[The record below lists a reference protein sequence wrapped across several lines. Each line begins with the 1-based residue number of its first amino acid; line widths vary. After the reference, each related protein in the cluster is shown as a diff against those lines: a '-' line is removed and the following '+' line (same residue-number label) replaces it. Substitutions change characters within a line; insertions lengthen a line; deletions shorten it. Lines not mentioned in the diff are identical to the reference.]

1 MARKY
6 SKRKNRKP
14 YRYFGASNV
23 FGRDGK
29 RKNHNEYM
37 RCARCDK
44 FTYREELTHD
54 QGLCLTCACD
64 VDTDYQT
71 YAFRYYDKHG
81 SSDQLTNNGWFYNDG
96 DIPHKEMGIVTLS
109 QSQNRRWNLNDDVC

>member
-1 MARKY
+1 MGRKY
-6 SKRKNRKP
+6 SKRKNRKT
-14 YRYFGASNV
+14 YRHFSASNV

-29 RKNHNEYM
+29 RKNNNTFM

-44 FTYREELTHD
+44 FYYREELTHD